1 MLRENR
7 THRGITL
14 CLGAGKMQER
24 RFGSIGDFVKIAFLR
39 HLKEGRRLAVCWYLT
54 GQGAN
59 RPLPEKHF
67 AYLKRPGEFR
77 NLAPEIFDT
86 LKSVVESSAV
96 GLSYITALE
105 SGVLSGAV
113 FHHEQVPRRAALRKS
128 WTTSLVDSV
137 TKANL
142 IFLDPDNGIQG
153 RRLTPK
159 HVALAEIAA
168 LRRQDRALVTVQHQS
183 GQKLEVRSI
192 AERLKSI
199 GCQRLEIVR
208 FRLVSSQF
216 YVIVDYDSALDARIS
231 SFARKWGNWVKIY
244 HL

>member
-1 MLRENR
+1 
-7 THRGITL
+7 
-14 CLGAGKMQER
+14 MQER
-24 RFGSIGDFVKIAFLR
+24 RFGSIGCLVKLAFLH
-39 HLKEGRRLAVCWYLT
+39 HLQKGRRLAVCWYLT

-59 RPLPEKHF
+59 RPLPQKHF
-67 AYLKRPGEFR
+67 AYLKRPTEFR

-86 LKSVVESSAV
+86 LKSIVESSTV

-105 SGVLSGAV
+105 ASGVLNDAV

-137 TKANL
+137 NKANL

-168 LRRQDRALVTVQHQS
+168 LRRQVRTLVTIQHQS

-199 GCQRLEIVR
+199 GCERLEVVR

-216 YVIVDYDSALDARIS
+216 YVIVDYDNALDARIS
-231 SFARKWGNWVKIY
+231 AFAKKWGNWVKVY
-244 HL
+244 YP

>member
-1 MLRENR
+1 
-7 THRGITL
+7 
-14 CLGAGKMQER
+14 MQQR
-24 RFGSIGDFVKIAFLR
+24 RFGSIGDLVKLAFLH
-39 HLKEGRRLAVCWYLT
+39 HLQEGRHLAVCWYLT

-59 RPLPEKHF
+59 RPLPQKHF
-67 AYLKRPGEFR
+67 AYLKRPTEFR

-86 LKSVVESSAV
+86 LKSIVESSTV

-105 SGVLSGAV
+105 ASGVLNDAV
-113 FHHEQVPRRAALRKS
+113 FHHEQVPKRAALRKS

-137 TKANL
+137 SKANL

-168 LRRQDRALVTVQHQS
+168 LRRQERALVTVQHQS
-183 GQKLEVRSI
+183 GQKLEVKSI

-216 YVIVDYDSALDARIS
+216 YVIVDYDNSLDARIS
-231 SFARKWGNWVKIY
+231 CFARKWGNWAKIY
-244 HL
+244 HF

>member
-1 MLRENR
+1 VGVL
-7 THRGITL
+7 HVV
-14 CLGAGKMQER
+14 LGGGETMQER
-24 RFGSIGDFVKIAFLR
+24 RFGSIGDLVKLAFLR
-39 HLKEGRRLAVCWYLT
+39 HLQEGRHLAVCWYLT

-59 RPLPEKHF
+59 RPLSEKHF

-77 NLAPEIFDT
+77 NLAPAIFDT
-86 LKSVVESSAV
+86 LKSVVESSTV

-105 SGVLSGAV
+105 ASGVLNDAV

-128 WTTSLVDSV
+128 WTSSLVDSV
-137 TKANL
+137 SKANL

-153 RRLTPK
+153 RQLTSK

-168 LRRQDRALVTVQHQS
+168 LRRQDRTLITVQHQS

-192 AERLKSI
+192 AERLKTI

-216 YVIVDYDSALDARIS
+216 YVVVDYDNALDTRIS
-231 SFARKWGNWVKIY
+231 SFARKWGNWAKIY
-244 HL
+244 HF

>member
-1 MLRENR
+1 
-7 THRGITL
+7 
-14 CLGAGKMQER
+14 MQER
-24 RFGSIGDFVKIAFLR
+24 RFGSIGDFAKLAFLR
-39 HLKEGRRLAVCWYLT
+39 HLQVGRHLAVCWYLN
-54 GQGAN
+54 GQGAH

-77 NLAPEIFDT
+77 NLAPEVFDT
-86 LKSVVESSAV
+86 LKSVSERSTLGS
-96 GLSYITALE
+96 GYITALE
-105 SGVLSGAV
+105 ASGILSDAV

-137 TKANL
+137 SKANL

-159 HVALAEIAA
+159 HVALAEIVA
-168 LRRQDRALVTVQHQS
+168 LRRQDRALVTIQHQS

-208 FRLVSSQF
+208 FRLVSSRF
-216 YVIVDYDSALDARIS
+216 YVIVDYDSALEARIS
-231 SFARKWGNWVKIY
+231 SFAKKWGNWVKIY
-244 HL
+244 HP

>member
-1 MLRENR
+1 MGGF
-7 THRGITL
+7 HVVP
-14 CLGAGKMQER
+14 GAGKMQER
-24 RFGSIGDFVKIAFLR
+24 RFGSIGDLVKLAFLR
-39 HLKEGRRLAVCWYLT
+39 HLQEGRHLAVCWYLT

-59 RPLPEKHF
+59 RPLAEKHF
-67 AYLKRPGEFR
+67 AYLKRPDEFR

-86 LKSVVESSAV
+86 LKSVVENSAV
-96 GLSYITALE
+96 GLNYITTLE
-105 SGVLSGAV
+105 ASGVLNGAV
-113 FHHEQVPRRAALRKS
+113 FHHDQVPRRATLRKS
-128 WTTSLVDSV
+128 WTTSLVVSV
-137 TKANL
+137 SKANL

-159 HVALAEIAA
+159 HVAPDEIAA
-168 LRRQDRALVTVQHQS
+168 LRRQDRVLVTFQHQS

-199 GCQRLEIVR
+199 GCERLEIVR

-216 YVIVDYDSALDARIS
+216 YVIVDYDRALDARIS

-244 HL
+244 YP

>member
-1 MLRENR
+1 
-7 THRGITL
+7 
-14 CLGAGKMQER
+14 MQQR
-24 RFGSIGDFVKIAFLR
+24 RFGSIGDLVKLAFLR
-39 HLKEGRRLAVCWYLT
+39 HLQEGRHLAVCWYLT

-77 NLAPEIFDT
+77 NLAPGIFDT

-105 SGVLSGAV
+105 ASGVLSDAV

-137 TKANL
+137 NKANL

-168 LRRQDRALVTVQHQS
+168 LRRQDRALITLQHQS

-216 YVIVDYDSALDARIS
+216 YVIVDYDNALDARIS

>member
-1 MLRENR
+1 
-7 THRGITL
+7 
-14 CLGAGKMQER
+14 MQQR
-24 RFGSIGDFVKIAFLR
+24 RFGSIGDLVKLAFLH
-39 HLKEGRRLAVCWYLT
+39 HLQEGRHLAVCWYLT

-59 RPLPEKHF
+59 RPLPQKHF
-67 AYLKRPGEFR
+67 AYLKRPTEFR

-86 LKSVVESSAV
+86 LKSIVESSTV

-105 SGVLSGAV
+105 ASGVLNDAV
-113 FHHEQVPRRAALRKS
+113 FHHEQVPKRAALRKS

-137 TKANL
+137 SKANL

-168 LRRQDRALVTVQHQS
+168 LRRQERALVTVQHQS
-183 GQKLEVRSI
+183 GQKLEVKSI
-192 AERLKSI
+192 AERLKYI

-216 YVIVDYDSALDARIS
+216 YVIVDYDNSLDARIS
-231 SFARKWGNWVKIY
+231 CFARKWGNWAKIY
-244 HL
+244 HF

>member
-1 MLRENR
+1 
-7 THRGITL
+7 
-14 CLGAGKMQER
+14 MQQR
-24 RFGSIGDFVKIAFLR
+24 RFGSIGDLVKLAFLH
-39 HLKEGRRLAVCWYLT
+39 HLQEGRHLAVCWYLT

-59 RPLPEKHF
+59 RPLPQKHF
-67 AYLKRPGEFR
+67 AYLKRPSEFR

-86 LKSVVESSAV
+86 LKSVVESSTL

-105 SGVLSGAV
+105 ESGLLSGAV
-113 FHHEQVPRRAALRKS
+113 FHHEQVPTRAALRKS
-128 WTTSLVDSV
+128 WTTGLVDSV
-137 TKANL
+137 SKANL

-159 HVALAEIAA
+159 HVALAEIVA
-168 LRRQDRALVTVQHQS
+168 LRRENRALVTIQHQS
-183 GQKLEVRSI
+183 GQKLEVKSI
-192 AERLKSI
+192 AERMKSI

-244 HL
+244 YP

>member
-1 MLRENR
+1 
-7 THRGITL
+7 
-14 CLGAGKMQER
+14 MQER
-24 RFGSIGDFVKIAFLR
+24 RFGSIGDLVKLAFLR
-39 HLKEGRRLAVCWYLT
+39 HLQEGRHLAVCWYLT
-54 GQGAN
+54 GQGVN
-59 RPLPEKHF
+59 RPLPPKHF
-67 AYLKRPGEFR
+67 AYLKRPDEFR
-77 NLAPEIFDT
+77 YLAPEIFDT
-86 LKSVVESSAV
+86 LKSVVESSTLS
-96 GLSYITALE
+96 LSYITALE
-105 SGVLSGAV
+105 ESGLLNGAV

-137 TKANL
+137 SKANL

-168 LRRQDRALVTVQHQS
+168 LRGQDRALVTIQHQS
-183 GQKLEVRSI
+183 GQQLEVRSI

-199 GCQRLEIVR
+199 GCERLEIVR

-231 SFARKWGNWVKIY
+231 SFAKKWGNWVKIY
-244 HL
+244 YP

>member
-1 MLRENR
+1 
-7 THRGITL
+7 
-14 CLGAGKMQER
+14 MQKR
-24 RFGSIGDFVKIAFLR
+24 RFGSIGDLVKFAFLR
-39 HLKEGRRLAVCWYLT
+39 HLQEGRHLAVCWCLT

-67 AYLKRPGEFR
+67 AYLKRPDEFR
-77 NLAPEIFDT
+77 YLALEIFDT
-86 LKSVVESSAV
+86 LKSVVEGATLGS
-96 GLSYITALE
+96 GYITAME
-105 SGVLSGAV
+105 ASGLLNGAV
-113 FHHEQVPRRAALRKS
+113 FHHEQVPRRAALRKN
-128 WTTSLVDSV
+128 WMASLVDSV
-137 TKANL
+137 SEADL

-153 RRLTPK
+153 RRLTPR
-159 HVALAEIAA
+159 HVALAEIVA

>member
-1 MLRENR
+1 
-7 THRGITL
+7 
-14 CLGAGKMQER
+14 MQQR
-24 RFGSIGDFVKIAFLR
+24 RFGSIGDLVKLAFLR
-39 HLKEGRRLAVCWYLT
+39 HIQDGRHLAVCWYLT

-105 SGVLSGAV
+105 ASGVLNGAV
-113 FHHEQVPRRAALRKS
+113 FHHEQIPRRATLRKS

-137 TKANL
+137 TNANL

-153 RRLTPK
+153 RAFGLSHLNSTPLSITTMRSTCGFHPSLK
-159 HVALAEIAA
+159 NGEI
-168 LRRQDRALVTVQHQS
+168 
-183 GQKLEVRSI
+183 G
-192 AERLKSI
+192 
-199 GCQRLEIVR
+199 
-208 FRLVSSQF
+208 
-216 YVIVDYDSALDARIS
+216 
-231 SFARKWGNWVKIY
+231 
-244 HL
+244 